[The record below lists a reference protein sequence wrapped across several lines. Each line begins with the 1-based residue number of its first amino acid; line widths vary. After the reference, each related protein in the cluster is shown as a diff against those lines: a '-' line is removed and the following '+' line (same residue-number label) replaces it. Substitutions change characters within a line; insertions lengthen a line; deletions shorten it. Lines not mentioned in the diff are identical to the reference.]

1 MFELANHEAHARATE
16 PAVLNGASAE
26 WRPWALIAAKS
37 FARAKSRLGSAL
49 PAHER
54 RALASTM
61 FDHVLD
67 ACTRCSQLQG
77 TLVATDGDDV
87 AEHARRRN
95 AAVLR
100 DEAAGSL
107 AAVIDAGLSL
117 LRAGEA
123 THVLVMM
130 ADLPLL
136 KPCDV
141 SELLACLRKH
151 DLVITPDV
159 QRRGTSAL
167 GVRLDLDF
175 QSCFGHDDSLQ
186 RHLQQAARISARSA
200 VRYNPRIAFDVDTP
214 EDLVKWELQAQR

>member
-1 MFELANHEAHARATE
+1 MFDLANYEAHATE
-16 PAVLNGASAE
+16 PVLDAGASAE
-26 WRPWALIAAKS
+26 WQPWALIAAKG
-37 FARAKSRLGSAL
+37 FARAKSRLDSAL

-54 RALASTM
+54 RALASAM
-61 FDHVLD
+61 FEHVLD
-67 ACTRCSQLQG
+67 ACMRCSQLHG

-123 THVLVMM
+123 THVLVIM

-141 SELLACLRKH
+141 SELLGSLRRR
-151 DLVITPDV
+151 DLVITPDL

-186 RHLQQAARISARSA
+186 RHLRQAARISARSA
-200 VRYNPRIAFDVDTP
+200 VHYNPRIAFDVDTP
-214 EDLVKWELQAQR
+214 EDLVTWALRR